1 MGRQGGTAAALTGFA
16 VGTALTA
23 TLAFVLSKRKPGRDN
38 GSSHSISGA
47 PGTAGNAAASS
58 SQARASLPPEI
69 RDEQLSRNAL
79 YFGEEGMG
87 DISSARVAVIG
98 LGGVGSHCAHM
109 LARSGVGYL
118 RFVDFDQVTLSSL
131 NRHACATLE
140 DVGTPKVVAMQHFL
154 EKICPDRNHMQID
167 SRVQMYTGNPSKDGD
182 LLDGE
187 WDIIIDCI
195 DDIPTKVN
203 LLVHC
208 VKNGIRVISCM
219 GAGGKFDFTRLHVSD
234 LRSATR
240 DPLASKLRT
249 SLKRKLKNDETIK
262 DESYLDDK
270 DKISIIYS
278 SEKTVVKLADFTEEQ
293 KEERVSNFGAIDGM
307 RVRVLPVLGTMPA
320 IMGQSLA
327 ALALCELGKKP
338 FSPVAGERIG
348 RNVRNRLL
356 QHYKRR
362 DKKFRDSLEEK
373 EVGTALPT
381 AGEESKNAEGESKA
395 NDNDAASKK
404 KKSSKGK
411 KGNEINP
418 NDDWRPACMIN
429 GTWVGPAQID
439 HDDVEYLL
447 AEVWRNRCAV
457 NGDRLGTVLELVRW
471 DISKPSD
478 SSNLVLMGQKAL
490 QKFDE
495 AYAQCGDGR
504 ESVPV
509 DVRKKIEARLASTRV
524 DFI

>member
-1 MGRQGGTAAALTGFA
+1 MGRQVAALTGFA

-23 TLAFVLSKRKPGRDN
+23 TLAFVLSKRKPGRDD

-47 PGTAGNAAASS
+47 PGTTDAAASS
-58 SQARASLPPEI
+58 NQARASLPPEI

-79 YFGEEGMG
+79 YFGEEGMR

-140 DVGTPKVVAMQHFL
+140 DVGTPKVVAMQRFL
-154 EKICPDRNHMQID
+154 EKICPDRNYMQID

-219 GAGGKFDFTRLHVSD
+219 GAGGKSDFTRLHVSD

-249 SLKRKLKNDETIK
+249 SLKRKLKNDDTIK
-262 DESYLDDK
+262 DESWPRRASSMRPRSSSTASCTRSRRPTLRFCPTRRNKPRHDSRS
-270 DKISIIYS
+270 SIQAS
-278 SEKTVVKLADFTEEQ
+278 
-293 KEERVSNFGAIDGM
+293 
-307 RVRVLPVLGTMPA
+307 
-320 IMGQSLA
+320 
-327 ALALCELGKKP
+327 
-338 FSPVAGERIG
+338 
-348 RNVRNRLL
+348 RL
-356 QHYKRR
+356 
-362 DKKFRDSLEEK
+362 
-373 EVGTALPT
+373 
-381 AGEESKNAEGESKA
+381 
-395 NDNDAASKK
+395 
-404 KKSSKGK
+404 
-411 KGNEINP
+411 
-418 NDDWRPACMIN
+418 RPAP
-429 GTWVGPAQID
+429 T
-439 HDDVEYLL
+439 
-447 AEVWRNRCAV
+447 R
-457 NGDRLGTVLELVRW
+457 
-471 DISKPSD
+471 
-478 SSNLVLMGQKAL
+478 
-490 QKFDE
+490 
-495 AYAQCGDGR
+495 
-504 ESVPV
+504 
-509 DVRKKIEARLASTRV
+509 ARLRRS
-524 DFI
+524 FGK

>member
-1 MGRQGGTAAALTGFA
+1 MGRQEGTVAALTGFA

-23 TLAFVLSKRKPGRDN
+23 TLAFVLSKREPGRDD
-38 GSSHSISGA
+38 GSSHSISGT
-47 PGTAGNAAASS
+47 PGTNAAVSS
-58 SQARASLPPEI
+58 NQARASLPPEI

-79 YFGEEGMG
+79 YFGEEGMR

-131 NRHACATLE
+131 NRHACATLL
-140 DVGTPKVVAMQHFL
+140 DVGTPKVVAMQRFL

-167 SRVQMYTGNPSKDGD
+167 SRVQMFTGNPSKDGD

-219 GAGGKFDFTRLHVSD
+219 GAGGKSDFTRLHVSD

-262 DESYLDDK
+262 DESYLDDT

-293 KEERVSNFGAIDGM
+293 KEEGVSNFGAIDGM
-307 RVRVLPVLGTMPA
+307 RVRILPVLGTMPA

-373 EVGTALPT
+373 EGGTTLPT
-381 AGEESKNAEGESKA
+381 AGEESKKAEGESKA
-395 NDNDAASKK
+395 NDNDTSGK

-429 GTWVGPAQID
+429 NTWVGPAQID

-457 NGDRLGTVLELVRW
+457 NGDRLGTVLEFVRW
-471 DISKPSD
+471 DIGKPSD
-478 SSNLVLMGQKAL
+478 SSNLVLMGQRAL

>member
-1 MGRQGGTAAALTGFA
+1 MGRQGGTIAALTGFA
-16 VGTALTA
+16 VGAALTA
-23 TLAFVLSKRKPGRDN
+23 TLGFVLSKKKIGHAGDD
-38 GSSHSISGA
+38 SSQHHSTPSNVATNTISGSNKA
-47 PGTAGNAAASS
+47 
-58 SQARASLPPEI
+58 QASLPSEI

-79 YFGEEGMG
+79 YFGEEGMKG
-87 DISSARVAVIG
+87 ISSARVAVIG

-140 DVGTPKVVAMQHFL
+140 DVGTPKVVAMQRFL
-154 EKICPDRNHMQID
+154 EKICPDRKHLHID
-167 SRVQMYTGNPSKDGD
+167 SRVQMYTGNASKDGD
-182 LLDGE
+182 MLEGE
-187 WDIIIDCI
+187 WDLIIDCI
-195 DDIPTKVN
+195 DDIPTKAN

-208 VKNGIRVISCM
+208 VKNGVRVISCM
-219 GAGGKFDFTRLHVSD
+219 GAGGKSDFTRLHVSD

-249 SLKRKLKNDETIK
+249 SLKRKLKNDDTIK
-262 DESYLDDK
+262 DETYLDDT

-293 KEERVSNFGAIDGM
+293 KEEGVSNFGAIDGM

-356 QHYKRR
+356 QHCKRR
-362 DKKFRDSLEEK
+362 EKKFRDSLEEQL
-373 EVGTALPT
+373 LPK
-381 AGEESKNAEGESKA
+381 AEDEKNSEDAEDESKPDERSKP
-395 NDNDAASKK
+395 KK
-404 KKSSKGK
+404 NKGK
-411 KGNEINP
+411 KGNDINP

-429 GTWVGPAQID
+429 GIWVGPAQFD

-447 AEVWRNRCAV
+447 GEVWRNRCAV

-471 DISKPSD
+471 DVSKPSD
-478 SSNLVLMGQKAL
+478 SSNLVLMGLKAL

-495 AYAQCGDGR
+495 AFAKCGDGR
-504 ESVPV
+504 ESVPA
-509 DVRKKIEARLASTRV
+509 DARKKIEARLASTKV

>member
-1 MGRQGGTAAALTGFA
+1 MGRQGGTIAALTGFA
-16 VGTALTA
+16 VGAALTA
-23 TLAFVLSKRKPGRDN
+23 TLGFVLSKKKIGHAGDD
-38 GSSHSISGA
+38 SSQHHSTPSNVATNTISGSNKA
-47 PGTAGNAAASS
+47 
-58 SQARASLPPEI
+58 QASLPSEI

-79 YFGEEGMG
+79 YFGEEGMK

-140 DVGTPKVVAMQHFL
+140 DVGTPKVVAMQRFL
-154 EKICPDRNHMQID
+154 EKICPDRKHLHID
-167 SRVQMYTGNPSKDGD
+167 SRVQMYTGNASKDGD
-182 LLDGE
+182 MLEGE
-187 WDIIIDCI
+187 WDLIIDCI
-195 DDIPTKVN
+195 DDIPTKAN

-208 VKNGIRVISCM
+208 VKNGVRVISCM
-219 GAGGKFDFTRLHVSD
+219 GAGGKSDFTRLHVSD

-249 SLKRKLKNDETIK
+249 SLKRKLKNDDTIK
-262 DESYLDDK
+262 DETYLDDT

-293 KEERVSNFGAIDGM
+293 KEEGVSNFGAIDGM

-356 QHYKRR
+356 QHCKRR
-362 DKKFRDSLEEK
+362 EKKFRDSLEEQL
-373 EVGTALPT
+373 LPK
-381 AGEESKNAEGESKA
+381 AEDEKNSEDAEDESKPDERSKP
-395 NDNDAASKK
+395 KK
-404 KKSSKGK
+404 NKGK
-411 KGNEINP
+411 KGNDINP

-429 GTWVGPAQID
+429 GIWVGPAQFD

-447 AEVWRNRCAV
+447 GEVWRNRCAV

-471 DISKPSD
+471 DVSKPSD
-478 SSNLVLMGQKAL
+478 SSNLVLMGLKAL

-495 AYAQCGDGR
+495 AFAKCGDGR
-504 ESVPV
+504 ESVPA
-509 DVRKKIEARLASTRV
+509 DARKKIEARLASTKV